1 VKQFSGLEAVS
12 RQKVSHDAIGKDS
25 RSGPFERALGQK
37 DLALGSRFLFRFS
50 HLYRFLQGSTDSIQ
64 EDGMSRSGLSET
76 TRVRDARIDPRDL
89 QLAMMVHCTI

>member
-25 RSGPFERALGQK
+25 RSGPFESALGQK
-37 DLALGSRFLFRFS
+37 DLALRSRFLFRFS

-64 EDGMSRSGLSET
+64 EDGMSWSGLSET
-76 TRVRDARIDPRDL
+76 IMVRSARIESHDL
-89 QLAMMVHCTI
+89 QLAIIVHCTI

>member
-12 RQKVSHDAIGKDS
+12 RQKVSHDAIGKDP
-25 RSGPFERALGQK
+25 RSGPFESALGQK

-50 HLYRFLQGSTDSIQ
+50 HLYRFLQGSTDSIK
-64 EDGMSRSGLSET
+64 EDGMSWSGLSEKLM
-76 TRVRDARIDPRDL
+76 VRSARIESRDL